1 VRKVPVY
8 IVCKKKKTPK
18 NPENIINKINKNN
31 KIEKLNLASQLTG
44 ACYDFFPLEYS
55 KNHKGGI

>member
-1 VRKVPVY
+1 LYV
-8 IVCKKKKTPK
+8 KKKKTPK
-18 NPENIINKINKNN
+18 NPENIINQINKNN
-31 KIEKLNLASQLTG
+31 KIEKKNLASQLTG